1 MAIEGIEL
9 EKEKKILRGI
19 NLKISK
25 KIDELGKDIK
35 LEEDKIQEFKKFA
48 WDNKSSMDSG
58 DLAAVQSE
66 SNLEAS
72 MMLMQND
79 YFKKLL
85 RVKNNPYFASIV
97 FDDEDG
103 EHHVIYI
110 GLTYLKDDKLRNI
123 INDWRSPI
131 CSIYYDYELGN
142 CSYEAPGGTIKG
154 ELKRKRQYK
163 IENKKLIRLF
173 DSSINIEDD
182 MLQEVLAKESSEKM
196 KNIVNTIQSEQNAVI
211 RNITDKNLIVSG
223 IAGSGKTSVALHRIA
238 FLLYK
243 IKNLTSSKVLIFS
256 PNQIFTEYISNVLPE
271 LGEDNTLQT
280 TFNDYIE
287 KQLTG
292 FKKVENYVD
301 FIGRY
306 YKNGEKNKKLVLYKQ
321 SDGIIKD
328 MEDFVTD
335 YVEKAKFINDFT
347 ENEIYT
353 ISKKDINE
361 MLKNRYN
368 SLVLFDRVD
377 TIADKLSEANYKGTH
392 KKSATYKKLL
402 FQNANFTNDFKEIF
416 CLFFKSDFAKI
427 KMSEKELEQFKNSK
441 EIKYE
446 DALILTYLKGLLEG
460 FGYEKYIEQVVIDEA
475 QDYSYLQY
483 LIISKVFKNASFTI
497 LGDVNQTINPYYK
510 YKSLNELTELFPRSA
525 YIELTKTYRSSA
537 EIISYTNKILNL
549 SHVCAIRKDNKI
561 PVLLRESINFLE
573 EDISHLQEK
582 YKSIA
587 IITRDSF
594 AAEKVYNFLKKK
606 INLSLIESNTIEFNK
621 ELVVLPAY
629 IAKGLEFD
637 SVIVYTDKESY
648 FNNKE
653 RNLLYVACTRAQHE
667 LIVYS
672 IK

>member
-19 NLKISK
+19 NLKIQK
-25 KIDELGKDIK
+25 KIDELGGDIE
-35 LEEDKIQEFKKFA
+35 LDEEKIREFKKFA
-48 WDNKSSMDSG
+48 WDNKSSMDSAE
-58 DLAAVQSE
+58 LSAVTSE
-66 SNLEAS
+66 SMLEAN
-72 MMLMQND
+72 MMLMQKD

-85 RVKNNPYFASIV
+85 RVKNSPYFASIV
-97 FDDEDG
+97 FDDEDN

-131 CSIYYDYELGN
+131 CSIYYDYEVGECAYL
-142 CSYEAPGGTIKG
+142 APGGIIRG
-154 ELKRKRQYK
+154 NLRRKRQYK
-163 IENKKLIRLF
+163 IENKELIRLF
-173 DSSINIEDD
+173 DSSLNIEDE
-182 MLQEVLAKESSEKM
+182 MLQEVLASESSEKM

-211 RNITDKNLIVSG
+211 RNTTDKNLIVSG

-243 IKNLTSSKVLIFS
+243 IKHLTSSKVLIFS

-280 TFNDYIE
+280 TFNDYMSKE
-287 KQLTG
+287 LKG

-306 YKNGEKNKKLVLYKQ
+306 YKNGENNKELVFYKQ

-328 MEDFVTD
+328 IENFVND
-335 YVEKAKFINDFT
+335 YVTNAKFTSGFV
-347 ENEIYT
+347 ENEIYK
-353 ISKKDINE
+353 IDKDEINQ
-361 MLKNRYN
+361 MLRNRYS

-392 KKSATYKKLL
+392 KKSATYRKLL
-402 FQNANFTNDFKEIF
+402 LEHANFTNDFKEIF
-416 CLFFKSDFAKI
+416 CLFFKSEYAKV
-427 KMSEKELEQFKNSK
+427 KMTEVEIQKFKNSS

-446 DALILTYLKGLLEG
+446 DALLLTYLKGLLEG
-460 FGYEKYIEQVVIDEA
+460 FYYERYIEQVVIDEA

-483 LIISKVFKNASFTI
+483 LIISKIFKHANFTI

-510 YKSLNELTELFPRSA
+510 YRTLSELTNIFKSSA
-525 YIELTKTYRSSA
+525 YIELTKTYRSSQ
-537 EIISYTNKILNL
+537 EIIAYTNKILGLN
-549 SHVCAIRKDNKI
+549 HVCAIRKDNHI
-561 PVLLRESINFLE
+561 PVVLRTTLDTLE
-573 EDISHLQEK
+573 GDVNHLRDT

-594 AAEKVYNFLKKK
+594 AANKVYNLLKEKMP
-606 INLSLIESNTIEFNK
+606 ISLIESNTIEFNK

-637 SVIVYTDKESY
+637 SVIVYTDKDSY
-648 FNNKE
+648 YNNKE

-672 IK
+672 VK